1 MPVVDIKPSDIIC
14 LSTTPPY
21 ESTPHPPTPPLACPL
36 HSRVPLNR
44 GPTRVYLTQTSLP
57 TPLSMVKVGTSS
69 LKFHLLTGV
78 LKGVYKYL
86 STSEKQSPVMDS
98 GSAKASVERSSRLSL
113 GRRLCGFACG
123 VMGCSTLWST
133 IG

>member
-14 LSTTPPY
+14 LSITPPY
-21 ESTPHPPTPPLACPL
+21 ESTPHPISPPLACPL
-36 HSRVPLNR
+36 HSHVPLNR
-44 GPTRVYLTQTSLP
+44 RPTRVYLTQSSLR

-78 LKGVYKYL
+78 LKGVYRYL
-86 STSEKQSPVMDS
+86 STSEKQSPVVD
-98 GSAKASVERSSRLSL
+98 GGVAKASVERDSRLSL